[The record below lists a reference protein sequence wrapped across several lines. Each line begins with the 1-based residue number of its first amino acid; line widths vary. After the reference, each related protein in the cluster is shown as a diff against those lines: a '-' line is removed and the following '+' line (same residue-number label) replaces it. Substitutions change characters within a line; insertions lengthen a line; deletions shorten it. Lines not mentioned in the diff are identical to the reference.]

1 MTVDRNAAL
10 ARHNSVVDLNRGV
23 AVRLAELSLPSTGR
37 LRERL
42 LIDSAMCGAVLAD
55 LALAHR
61 LAPGAAG
68 LTAEGT
74 PTGFAPADH
83 LLADIARRPGR
94 TLEWWL
100 NTGTPGERDLADHL
114 VTTGAWSVFGGSRRK
129 PGDRYRISDERRARD
144 VKDLAAVER
153 ASRETPEGAALQC
166 IVLGLGLGVPHAR
179 PEDDLFRRCAHGEWL
194 VRGVVDY
201 VLGTRDVYAAK
212 KERPW
217 QSPLAGL
224 ASSIRF
230 ALEERHYR

>member
-1 MTVDRNAAL
+1 M
-10 ARHNSVVDLNRGV
+10 
-23 AVRLAELSLPSTGR
+23 AVRLAELSLPSTGK

-55 LALAHR
+55 LALTRR

-68 LTAEGT
+68 LTAEGGA
-74 PTGFAPADH
+74 TGFAPADD
-83 LLADIARRPGR
+83 LLAEIVRRPGR

-100 NTGTPGERDLADHL
+100 NTGRPGERDLADYL
-114 VTTGAWSVFGGSRRK
+114 VTTGAWSVYGGSRLK
-129 PGDRYRISDERRARD
+129 PGDRYRIDDELRARA

-153 ASRETPEGAALQC
+153 ESWQTPDGAALQC

-179 PEDDLFRRCAHGEWL
+179 PDDDLFRRCAHGEWL

-212 KERPW
+212 KDRPW
-217 QSPLAGL
+217 QSPVASL